1 MDITKLAAEPQL
13 IKIELTN
20 EDLVKKYGEPVEFYT
35 WDRQPLEDFMNLVS
49 AVEDESGA
57 MLGVA
62 KDFIL
67 DKQGNKV
74 LKGKTTLP
82 NDVLIQAIT
91 AITSKLGNL

>member
-13 IKIELTN
+13 VKIELTN
-20 EDLVKKYGEPVEFYT
+20 EDLVKKYGEVVEFYT

-49 AVEDESGA
+49 AAEDQSGA

-67 DKQGNKV
+67 DSKGNKV
-74 LKGKTTLP
+74 LKGKNTLP